1 MDKKFIGLISLFFLT
16 FGVFS
21 ATVLFNKP
29 LTQLIRAKEDIAPST
44 ANSLIFAWPL
54 TVNADGKSTSSV
66 TVFVR
71 TTTDKPIANKQVS
84 IASTL
89 GSFKNN
95 IETTD
100 NGGKATFTLT
110 SDTKGIADIEA
121 AIDNDKI
128 QQKVSVKFE

>member
-1 MDKKFIGLISLFFLT
+1 MNKKFIGLMSLFFLT

-21 ATVLFNKP
+21 ATVLFSKP
-29 LTQLIRAKEDIAPST
+29 LTQLIRAKEDVVSSA

-66 TVFVR
+66 TVFIR
-71 TTTDKPIANKQVS
+71 TSTDRPVANKQVS
-84 IASTL
+84 ITSTL

-95 IETTD
+95 IEATD
-100 NGGKATFTLT
+100 NEGKATFVLT

-121 AIDNDKI
+121 SIDNNKI